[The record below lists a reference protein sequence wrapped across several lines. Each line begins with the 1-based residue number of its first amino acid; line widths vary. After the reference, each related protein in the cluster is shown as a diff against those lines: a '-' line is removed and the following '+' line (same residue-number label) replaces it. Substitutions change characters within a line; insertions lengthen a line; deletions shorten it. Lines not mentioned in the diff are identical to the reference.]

1 MKEIEIQEYLLLDIA
16 ISEMEGAHL
25 PNFNSLED
33 ELREMSEEMFD
44 YNFSELEQTI
54 SDFG

>member
-1 MKEIEIQEYLLLDIA
+1 MKEIEIQEYRLLDIEL
-16 ISEMEGAHL
+16 SEMEGVHL

-44 YNFSELEQTI
+44 YNFSELEQVI
-54 SDFG
+54 SDFD